1 VKNVLCALTETKM
14 GKRRRD
20 GRAMALAIIRRCGKG
35 GASALDIGNAV
46 AKGPARHRMSMA
58 AREMMGL
65 EMAAS
70 LVRDGLVTATRGN
83 CFILA
88 RYKGK
93 VVPPPVEVES
103 DGIRRRPSYAR
114 EKGTFGAA
122 SGVRIVDKEKWEALR
137 NGKR

>member
-1 VKNVLCALTETKM
+1 M
-14 GKRRRD
+14 GKRRHD
-20 GRAMALAIIRRCGKG
+20 GRELALALVARHGRNGV
-35 GASALDIGNAV
+35 SALDIGNAV
-46 AKGPARHRMSMA
+46 TKGPACHRLSMRV
-58 AREMMGL
+58 RELMGL
-65 EMAAS
+65 ELATR

-93 VVPPPVEVES
+93 AVPPAVEVES

-114 EKGTFGAA
+114 ERGTFGAA
-122 SGVRIVDKEKWEALR
+122 SGVRIVDKEEWEALR